1 MVPEPLQLFPRP
13 NSILTVH
20 ANQQTT
26 LTNKKVLRLEKLP
39 LMAKTNQWVENLSLE
54 MESVDYPEPE
64 VKGNM
69 LGFLGLIFM
78 FLAVRG
84 TPRMTVVQSPVF
96 PK

>member
-1 MVPEPLQLFPRP
+1 
-13 NSILTVH
+13 
-20 ANQQTT
+20 
-26 LTNKKVLRLEKLP
+26 
-39 LMAKTNQWVENLSLE
+39 MAKTNQWVENLSTE
-54 MESVDYPEPE
+54 MESVDDPE

-84 TPRMTVVQSPVF
+84 TPRMAVVQSPVF